1 MTDQKSPPRT
11 RRFRGVHR
19 IWDPR
24 VWGTIIGAVGATV
37 FVWSNR
43 GALPAPIPL
52 VATLAWAAALL
63 LYLTFVFVTPRTFGP
78 MQPVGAKAGLV
89 YLGSV
94 AGMLVLIQVGT
105 LVLNNAGKTEL
116 GPSLTV
122 IAVGLHFLPFAAVF
136 HTPMFIPLGTIM
148 AALGT
153 AGLVLGWNLDVRA
166 GASAAVIA
174 GLVMLILIALDAA
187 RATHHKALPEPAPAK

>member
-1 MTDQKSPPRT
+1 M
-11 RRFRGVHR
+11 
-19 IWDPR
+19 
-24 VWGTIIGAVGATV
+24 

-43 GALPAPIPL
+43 GSLPAPIPL

-63 LYLTFVFVTPRTFGP
+63 LYLTFVFVIPRTFGP

-94 AGMLVLIQVGT
+94 AGMLVLIHVGT
-105 LVLNNAGKTEL
+105 LVLTNADKAEL
-116 GPSLTV
+116 RASLTV

-153 AGLVLGWNLDVRA
+153 AGLVLGWSWDVRA

-187 RATHHKALPEPAPAK
+187 PATGKVTLLGREAYEPSYRAVTTDHDHDCR